1 MRLTK
6 IVCTLGPSL
15 GTKEQ
20 VRDMV
25 GRGMNVARV
34 NFSHGSAEQHMSTLS
49 MLRDL
54 IDKEGVPLAVL
65 LDTKGCEIRTGDV
78 EKPIEVKAGDEVVFS
93 AVPLPQEKRT
103 VIMVNYPEFAKDA
116 KDTKTILLDN
126 GETLFEQLSNDGKI
140 VVAKALDDGSIG
152 SRRHV
157 NLPGVDISLPSI
169 TDKDWKD
176 LELGVKMGVD
186 FVALSF
192 IRRASEIEEVRKFL
206 TDRKSPMGIIAKIET
221 KLAVENIEAI
231 IAASDGIMVARGD
244 LGAEIPFELVPAVQ
258 DNIVKR
264 CWLSGKPV
272 IVATQMLESMIKN
285 PMPTRAEVT
294 DVAHAATT
302 LTDAT
307 MLSGETAKG
316 DHPQKAVDAMSRIL
330 TETERHLP
338 CVPIDSITCAM
349 SNVEARSKA
358 AALMAETVGAS
369 AIIVLTK
376 SGLTARQVSKF
387 RPNIPIIAYTPS
399 PVVRGELLLR
409 YGVIPSVLPFNEREP
424 EETVVS
430 AMDKAK
436 ESKYIDVGQKVII
449 VSDTKTGGS
458 TVATVQVRTVS

>member
-20 VRDMV
+20 IKDMV
-25 GRGMNVARV
+25 ERGMNVARV
-34 NFSHGSAEQHMSTLS
+34 NFSHGSEEQHTATLT

-54 IDKEGVPLAVL
+54 VDKEQIPVAIL

-78 EKPIEVKAGDEVVFS
+78 EKPIEVLAGDEVVFS
-93 AVPLPQEKRT
+93 HVPLPQEKRT

-126 GETLFEQLSNDGKI
+126 GETLFEQISNDGTS
-140 VVAKALDDGSIG
+140 VVAKALDSGSIG

-169 TDKDWKD
+169 TEKDWKD

-192 IRRASEIEEVRKFL
+192 VRRASEIEEVRAFL
-206 TDRKSPMGIIAKIET
+206 AKHNSTMGIISKIET
-221 KLAVENIEAI
+221 KLAVENIESI

-244 LGAEIPFELVPAVQ
+244 LGAEIPFEQVPAVQ
-258 DNIVKR
+258 DKIVRR
-264 CWLSGKPV
+264 CWLAGKPV
-272 IVATQMLESMIKN
+272 IVATHMLESMIKN

-294 DVAHAATT
+294 DVAYAATSR
-302 LTDAT
+302 TDAT

-316 DHPQKAVDAMSRIL
+316 DHPKKAVEAMSRIL
-330 TETERHLP
+330 HETEQHLQP
-338 CVPIDSITCAM
+338 VSIDDITCDT
-349 SNVEARSKA
+349 SNVGARSKA
-358 AALMAETVGAS
+358 AALMAQTVGAS

-387 RPNIPIIAYTPS
+387 RPRIPIIAFTPS
-399 PVVRGELLLR
+399 TSARGELLLH
-409 YGVIPSVLPFNEREP
+409 YGVVPALLPFNEKEP
-424 EETVVS
+424 EVTVL
-430 AMDKAK
+430 AAIAAAKKAGH
-436 ESKYIDVGQKVII
+436 IAAGQKIII
-449 VSDTKTGGS
+449 VSDTKSGEN